1 MNSRDVP
8 KAEIFETNHEAAGNG
23 NTNIKAISIKPKL
36 NEAFKV
42 AQPLPALTP
51 ALPVDLH
58 QAAAPRFDVTWRAT
72 EATRNPT
79 RAAVL
84 DAGESGAGE
93 RGRRLS
99 VVAALA
105 GVVQSCSAIGDLP
118 PQGDGLQAL
127 EVRLM
132 A

>member
-1 MNSRDVP
+1 M
-8 KAEIFETNHEAAGNG
+8 
-23 NTNIKAISIKPKL
+23 KAISIKPKL

-51 ALPVDLH
+51 ALAVDLH

-79 RAAVL
+79 RAVVL
-84 DAGESGAGE
+84 DAAENGVGE

-99 VVAALA
+99 AVAL
-105 GVVQSCSAIGDLP
+105 GGLVQCCASMADLP
-118 PQGDGLQAL
+118 PQDDGSQAL

>member
-1 MNSRDVP
+1 M
-8 KAEIFETNHEAAGNG
+8 
-23 NTNIKAISIKPKL
+23 KAISIKPKL

-51 ALPVDLH
+51 TLPVDLH

-79 RAAVL
+79 RAAAL
-84 DAGESGAGE
+84 DAAENGAAG
-93 RGRRLS
+93 RNRRLS
-99 VVAALA
+99 AIAALA
-105 GVVQSCSAIGDLP
+105 GVVQSCATMADLP
-118 PQGDGLQAL
+118 PPGDVSQAL

>member
-1 MNSRDVP
+1 M
-8 KAEIFETNHEAAGNG
+8 
-23 NTNIKAISIKPKL
+23 KAISIKPKL

-51 ALPVDLH
+51 TLPVDLH
-58 QAAAPRFDVTWRAT
+58 QAAAPRFDVTWRAI

-79 RAAVL
+79 RAAPL
-84 DAGESGAGE
+84 EASENGAAE
-93 RGRRLS
+93 RNRRLS
-99 VVAALA
+99 AIAALA
-105 GVVQSCSAIGDLP
+105 GVVQSCAMMADLP
-118 PQGDGLQAL
+118 PHGDVSQAL

>member
-1 MNSRDVP
+1 MNSRGVP
-8 KAEIFETNHEAAGNG
+8 AEFFETKHDAAGNG
-23 NTNIKAISIKPKL
+23 NTNMKAISIKPKL

-51 ALPVDLH
+51 TLPVDLH

-79 RAAVL
+79 RAVVL
-84 DAGESGAGE
+84 DAAENGVGE

-99 VVAALA
+99 AVAALA
-105 GVVQSCSAIGDLP
+105 GGMQSCASMADLP
-118 PQGDGLQAL
+118 PQGDGSQAL

>member
-1 MNSRDVP
+1 M
-8 KAEIFETNHEAAGNG
+8 
-23 NTNIKAISIKPKL
+23 KAISIKPKL

-51 ALPVDLH
+51 TLPVDLH
-58 QAAAPRFDVTWRAT
+58 QAAAPRFDVTWRAS

-79 RAAVL
+79 RAVAL
-84 DAGESGAGE
+84 GAAENGAAE
-93 RGRRLS
+93 RNRRLS
-99 VVAALA
+99 AMAALT
-105 GVVQSCSAIGDLP
+105 GVVQCCASMADLP
-118 PQGDGLQAL
+118 PQGDGSRAL

>member
-1 MNSRDVP
+1 M
-8 KAEIFETNHEAAGNG
+8 
-23 NTNIKAISIKPKL
+23 KAISIKPKL

-51 ALPVDLH
+51 TLPVDLH

-79 RAAVL
+79 RAAPL
-84 DAGESGAGE
+84 EAGENGAAE
-93 RGRRLS
+93 RNRRLS
-99 VVAALA
+99 AMAALA
-105 GVVQSCSAIGDLP
+105 GVVQSCAMMADLP
-118 PQGDGLQAL
+118 PQGDGSHAL

>member
-1 MNSRDVP
+1 M
-8 KAEIFETNHEAAGNG
+8 
-23 NTNIKAISIKPKL
+23 KAISIKPKL

-51 ALPVDLH
+51 TLPVDLH

-79 RAAVL
+79 RAAAPEASEEV
-84 DAGESGAGE
+84 AAE
-93 RGRRLS
+93 RSRRRLS
-99 VVAALA
+99 AVAALA
-105 GVVQSCSAIGDLP
+105 SVVQSCATMADLP
-118 PQGDGLQAL
+118 PQGDVSQAL